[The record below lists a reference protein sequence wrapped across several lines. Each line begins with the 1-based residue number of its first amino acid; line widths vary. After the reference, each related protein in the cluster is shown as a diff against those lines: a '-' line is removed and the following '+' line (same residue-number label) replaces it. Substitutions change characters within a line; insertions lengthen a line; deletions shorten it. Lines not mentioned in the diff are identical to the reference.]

1 MKKNICIKEAHS
13 GDFSKISSLQD
24 NYSSVLR
31 GENSFEAANGKKMKI
46 KEVYGD
52 KPIDEILE
60 TFSKYISQFL
70 GGEDERNRSE
80 LSGRKR

>member
-1 MKKNICIKEAHS
+1 MKKNVCIKEAHS
-13 GDFSKISSLQD
+13 GDFLKISP
-24 NYSSVLR
+24 LR

-46 KEVYGD
+46 IEVYGD

-70 GGEDERNRSE
+70 GGEDERNCSE
-80 LSGRKR
+80 LSG